1 MPKLSLNDLKD
12 FRGKTVLCRVDY
24 NVPLDENGAITD
36 DKRIKA
42 TVPTLDYLVQ
52 GGAKIV
58 LCAHLGRPKG
68 KRDPRQSLR
77 PCAARL
83 AEITGGTV
91 NFANDCIGEK
101 VEQMVG
107 GMEPGQILFLEK
119 LRFYAEEEKNDTGFA
134 GKIAKG
140 MDFFCN

>member
-1 MPKLSLNDLKD
+1 MAKLSINDLKD
-12 FRGKTVLCRVDY
+12 FRNQRVLVRVDY
-24 NVPLDENGAITD
+24 NVPLDEAGSITD

-68 KRDPRQSLR
+68 KRDPKQSLR

-91 NFANDCIGEK
+91 NFADDGIGEK
-101 VEQMVG
+101 VEPMVS
-107 GMEPGQILFLEK
+107 GMEPGQILLLEN
-119 LRFYAEEEKNDTGFA
+119 L
-134 GKIAKG
+134 
-140 MDFFCN
+140 

>member
-1 MPKLSLNDLKD
+1 MPKLSLNDFKD

-24 NVPLDENGAITD
+24 NVPLDETGATTD

-68 KRDPRQSLR
+68 NRDPKQSLR

-83 AEITGGTV
+83 AEITGGAG
-91 NFANDCIGEK
+91 NFVGECSGEN
-101 VEQMVG
+101 VEKMG
-107 GMEPGQILFLEK
+107 GGREPRQVLLPEN
-119 LRFYAEEEKNDTGFA
+119 LRFYAEGEKNEAGF
-134 GKIAKG
+134 GG
-140 MDFFCN
+140 